1 MYMKRRGEDESSAM
15 STSARHASRQA
26 GEPYCSPVDLDRI
39 AAGNFDFR
47 MDDKMILQGLE

>member
-26 GEPYCSPVDLDRI
+26 RSH
-39 AAGNFDFR
+39 AAPLS
-47 MDDKMILQGLE
+47 ILIGLLLGTLIFAWMMK